1 MISTGIGTPNN
12 HNMPYFTERLHCNTS
27 PDRGGSPWAPCPSVC
42 ATGFVP
48 IVVLDRRQRLVT
60 RPLGSADIID
70 GAVQVTD
77 DRVHTLLERRPF
89 RVADVCAR
97 TRSFAE
103 RNVFPILARS
113 PLPEVGAKASTAT
126 PAATAQRARRRWMR
140 SYCSP
145 VGTETRARRRGRSS

>member
-1 MISTGIGTPNN
+1 MGT
-12 HNMPYFTERLHCNTS
+12 
-27 PDRGGSPWAPCPSVC
+27 CPTVC

-60 RPLGSADIID
+60 RPLGSADAID
-70 GAVQVTD
+70 GPVRVTD

-113 PLPEVGAKASTAT
+113 PVPEVGTKARSAT
-126 PAATAQRARRRWMR
+126 PGRHGAGNNEKHWAQHTMTPLQTDSLKQGLERAHSLRTDRVEKPCGLCTQSVR
-140 SYCSP
+140 S
-145 VGTETRARRRGRSS
+145 VAG